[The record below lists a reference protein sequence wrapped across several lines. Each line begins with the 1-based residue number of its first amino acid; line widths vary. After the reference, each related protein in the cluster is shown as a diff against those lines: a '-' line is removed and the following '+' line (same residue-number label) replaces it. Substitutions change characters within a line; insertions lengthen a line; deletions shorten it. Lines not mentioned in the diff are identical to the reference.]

1 LLRGKLLENAWQF
14 SPMGENP
21 NHQAGLFAEAD
32 VEAKK

>member
-1 LLRGKLLENAWQF
+1 MWRWKLLEKAWQF
-14 SPMGENP
+14 SPVGENP